1 MNSALPSRWQEIL
14 RREAATNVSNVLAQ
28 AKEQPEPTRLPRWT
42 LPALVVGAAS
52 LAMISLLG
60 GTEAR
65 ARGSVPFDR
74 ATVLSTRTAG
84 LGANAEDLAPRAT
97 PAPMT
102 IPEAP
107 EPKPVA
113 MLAELDHTHGEE
125 RPTPPPA
132 KARKPREKCVGCDAA
147 AAKSKSDVQ
156 PVAIAEVTPPPVIVV
171 PEKPA
176 PVIVNVGTR
185 LEAVLTDPVI
195 TGAALAPAT
204 AQLAKDL
211 VVGDR
216 LVMRQ
221 GTSLVGEAFA
231 TQTDDRAQIVFSA
244 IVKDGKTVPFEGWAL
259 QQGEMGVRGKVI
271 RKASKAKKGASA
283 VLGAAASAL
292 TFGLAGVSAG
302 PESAALASLGN
313 TAANDLLGVGRDW
326 RRSDKAVRIA
336 AGVPITVYIRRDLSI
351 E

>member
-14 RREAATNVSNVLAQ
+14 RREAATNVGNVLAQ

-42 LPALVVGAAS
+42 LPAVVVTVAS
-52 LAMISLLG
+52 LAMLSLLG

-65 ARGSVPFDR
+65 DRGSVPFDR

-97 PAPMT
+97 PAPIT
-102 IPEAP
+102 IPEVP
-107 EPKPVA
+107 EPTPSAV
-113 MLAELDHTHGEE
+113 LAELDHKHAEE
-125 RPTPPPA
+125 RPTPPPV
-132 KARKPREKCVGCDAA
+132 KPRKPREKCVGCDVPRPKAKRDVEPIVVAEAA
-147 AAKSKSDVQ
+147 
-156 PVAIAEVTPPPVIVV
+156 PPPVIVI

-176 PVIVNVGTR
+176 PVIINVGTR
-185 LEAVLTDPVI
+185 LEALLSDPVI

-211 VVGDR
+211 VIGER

-221 GTSLVGEAFA
+221 GTTLVGEAFA
-231 TQTDDRAQIVFSA
+231 TQTDDRAQIVFTA
-244 IVKDGKTVPFEGWAL
+244 IVKDGKTLQFEGWAL

-271 RKASKAKKGASA
+271 RKASKVKKGAGA

-292 TFGLAGVSAG
+292 TFGLGGVNPG

-313 TAANDLLGVGRDW
+313 TAANDLIGVGRDW
-326 RRSDKAVRIA
+326 RRSDKGVRIA
-336 AGVPITVYIRRDLSI
+336 AGIPITVYIRRDISI